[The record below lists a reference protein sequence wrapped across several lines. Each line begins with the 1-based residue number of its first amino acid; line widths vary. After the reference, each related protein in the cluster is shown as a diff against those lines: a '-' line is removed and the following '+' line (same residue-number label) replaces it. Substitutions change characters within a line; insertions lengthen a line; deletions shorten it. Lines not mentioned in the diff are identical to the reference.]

1 LRTAD
6 FHVWH
11 DIFIIPHVNIDILYN
26 NICNHFTDT
35 PAKKELNVISGPTAP
50 RNQLALVGVMFM
62 TWGIVFLDRMTQL
75 YLAPYIVPDLHLSGM
90 QIGMVTS
97 VTAVTWAISA
107 PVFGAVSDRV
117 GRKSVLL
124 PMMLA
129 FSTLC
134 CLAGAARGFWDLF
147 ALRSLMGIAGGPCWS
162 VVAAQVEEASEPR
175 HRGRNV
181 GIVVSAGALVGLF
194 IGPILATQVAATI
207 GWRASFVV
215 AGSPGFV
222 AALLVWRLV
231 RDPAKDVRAAATAG
245 WGSIGV
251 LLRSRNVWLCC
262 LGSASYIGWLML
274 QNLFAGL
281 YIVNVVH
288 QPATT
293 AGFLLSAAGIGNL
306 FVGYVSIYLVD
317 RLGRRSMLAALSLLS
332 LLSPVVLQILPM
344 YRHPSLLASAL
355 FLTQGGIGIA
365 PLVMV
370 LIPAESVPPHVAGA
384 AIGLVN
390 FFGELVGG
398 ALLPTIAGR
407 LSETIGLYAPL
418 WMAICAMATLF
429 VVSLLVRDPQRLP
442 TAEIRPP

>member
-1 LRTAD
+1 M
-6 FHVWH
+6 
-11 DIFIIPHVNIDILYN
+11 
-26 NICNHFTDT
+26 
-35 PAKKELNVISGPTAP
+35 TAP
-50 RNQLALVGVMFM
+50 RSQFALVSVMFM

-75 YLAPYIVPDLHLSGM
+75 YLAPYLVPDLHLSGT
-90 QIGMVTS
+90 QIGLVTS

-107 PVFGAVSDRV
+107 LVFGAVSDRV

-129 FSTLC
+129 FSAFC
-134 CLAGAARGFWDLF
+134 CLSGAARGFYDLF
-147 ALRSLMGIAGGPCWS
+147 ILRGLMGVAGGPCWS
-162 VVAAQVEEASEPR
+162 VIAALVEEASEPA

-194 IGPILATQVAATI
+194 IGPVLATQVAATI

-215 AGSPGFV
+215 AGIPGFV
-222 AALLVWRLV
+222 VALLVWRWI

-245 WGSIGV
+245 WGSLGV
-251 LLRSRNVWLCC
+251 LFRSRNVWLCC
-262 LGSASYIGWLML
+262 LGSAAYIGWLML

-281 YIVNVVH
+281 YIVDVVH

-293 AGFLLSAAGIGNL
+293 AGFLLGAAGIGNL

-317 RLGRRSMLAALSLLS
+317 RFGRRPMLAALSLLS

-370 LIPAESVPPHVAGA
+370 LIPAESVPPQIAGT

-398 ALLPTIAGR
+398 ALLPTIAGH
-407 LSETIGLYAPL
+407 LSETIGVNAPL
-418 WMAICAMATLF
+418 QMAIGAMVTLF
-429 VVSLLVRDPQRLP
+429 VVSLLVRDPRRV
-442 TAEIRPP
+442 AAAAARPP